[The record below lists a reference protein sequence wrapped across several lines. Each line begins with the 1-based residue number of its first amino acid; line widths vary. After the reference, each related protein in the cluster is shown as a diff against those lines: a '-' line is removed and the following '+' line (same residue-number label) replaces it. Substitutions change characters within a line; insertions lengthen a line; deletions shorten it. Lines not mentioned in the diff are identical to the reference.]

1 MDCVVDKTITEHKIE
16 IRSIILQRWLRG
28 QILKPNDVYR
38 SGQIFCVDE
47 KDLWTDRKGN
57 FDTRIE
63 FRLVGPGVLEILHKS
78 YLKGAD
84 SW

>member
-1 MDCVVDKTITEHKIE
+1 MDCVVDTTITEHKIE
-16 IRSIILQRWLRG
+16 FRSIILQRWLRG

-47 KDLWTDRKGN
+47 KDLWTERKGN

-63 FRLVGPGVLEILHKS
+63 FRLVDLSVLGIVHKS

-84 SW
+84 FW